1 MRIEFDISDETT
13 SSFSEGAK
21 SELIR
26 QCCRIAEDIVD
37 ESCRIEAARRI
48 DDDTESEITPSNVKE
63 AANQP
68 KMIITR
74 KKSILQKV
82 VQIIAFL
89 TSMIAGSLLDTDKF
103 NNISHVIWF
112 IVMLFLAISTT
123 VYLIFNQDNNE

>member
-1 MRIEFDISDETT
+1 MRVEFDISDEAT
-13 SSFSEGAK
+13 SSFSVGAK

-48 DDDTESEITPSNVKE
+48 DEDTESEITPSNVKE

-68 KMIITR
+68 KMTITR
-74 KKSILQKV
+74 KRSFTHKF
-82 VQIIAFL
+82 VQFFAFV

-103 NNISHVIWF
+103 NNLSHVIWF
-112 IVMLFLAISTT
+112 IIMLFLAILTT
-123 VYLIFNQDNNE
+123 GYLIFNQDNNG